1 MGKFSDIE
9 KFMKDIDSKY
19 QKKWELEGKL
29 SKEIPNKEE
38 ESLDVDLHISKNS
51 KDNRKE

>member
-29 SKEIPNKEE
+29 SKEAPVQKED
-38 ESLDVDLHISKNS
+38 SLEYDLHISKN
-51 KDNRKE
+51 KKKEGE

>member
-29 SKEIPNKEE
+29 SKETPNKE